1 MNRYMNIE
9 NLVFEFSILNFVI
22 VIVFVKGLDFILLY
36 FVYLCIEVGWE
47 FWMVLFCNVK
57 MNGECVCFIVIF
69 CENIMIILE
78 NNNNG
83 NIIVFY
89 EYYVG
94 GEIIDFLFLFNINL
108 FIV

>member
-1 MNRYMNIE
+1 
-9 NLVFEFSILNFVI
+9 
-22 VIVFVKGLDFILLY
+22 
-36 FVYLCIEVGWE
+36 
-47 FWMVLFCNVK
+47 